1 MRTQSHW
8 KFKWHNNIVFSY
20 CWCHHFCM
28 HKLLGKKSGI
38 NKGWEIF
45 LEFFYSRICLCCL
58 RKSNFCFQTW
68 ASKINKTSFSA
79 KNDHFRLNLVR
90 TTVSPP
96 RCRSRPS
103 HYILFLLSLTLCLL
117 DYFVSSPERRLSDFF
132 FFFLQNQTQWI
143 VSPFKSFHT
152 NSNIS

>member
-1 MRTQSHW
+1 
-8 KFKWHNNIVFSY
+8 
-20 CWCHHFCM
+20 M

-117 DYFVSSPERRLSDFF
+117 DYFVSAPERRLHDFF
-132 FFFLQNQTQWI
+132 FLFFCKTKRSESFPHLR
-143 VSPFKSFHT
+143 PFILIATYLNFTLLS
-152 NSNIS
+152 SYEG